1 MTLRGHGCTSGNPGT
16 WEGPVFIRS
25 HEADEEG
32 RALRAGSEGSVPTL
46 RASSGDRS
54 FLAACHTWPSW
65 EEKRGLRSCGPQG
78 SRGRSRAHTA
88 PLLAPCR
95 FPETARAPG
104 VTVPSQR
111 GGLRLPCAG
120 SERVLVSEARASAMT
135 REGTRQA
142 ALAVEWGS

>member
-1 MTLRGHGCTSGNPGT
+1 M
-16 WEGPVFIRS
+16 
-25 HEADEEG
+25 
-32 RALRAGSEGSVPTL
+32 PTL

-65 EEKRGLRSCGPQG
+65 EEKRGLRSCSPQG
-78 SRGRSRAHTA
+78 SRGPVQGTHRASAGTM
-88 PLLAPCR
+88 PLPR
-95 FPETARAPG
+95 DRARPR
-104 VTVPSQR
+104 VTV
-111 GGLRLPCAG
+111 PCAG

>member
-1 MTLRGHGCTSGNPGT
+1 MTLWGHGCTSGNPGT

-78 SRGRSRAHTA
+78 SRGPVQGTH
-88 PLLAPCR
+88 
-95 FPETARAPG
+95 
-104 VTVPSQR
+104 
-111 GGLRLPCAG
+111 
-120 SERVLVSEARASAMT
+120 RASA
-135 REGTRQA
+135 GTMPLPRDRA
-142 ALAVEWGS
+142 RPGGDGAVCWERARPSE

>member
-46 RASSGDRS
+46 RASSGDHS

-78 SRGRSRAHTA
+78 SRGPVQGTHRASAGTM
-88 PLLAPCR
+88 PLPR
-95 FPETARAPG
+95 DRTAPG